1 MSEYVEIERRF
12 FVDGRNA
19 RPWRESEHRSEIAQ
33 HYLDSSLFKNNGN
46 ELCYAGTFALVQ
58 MKNEEKALFEAT
70 EDWTSRIRFT
80 QDSVTLTLKGK
91 RTHASATELEWNIS
105 LELAE
110 GIINSKRHPSI
121 TKTRYHWKGKDGM
134 VWEVD
139 EFEGGLAGLVLAE
152 IELPNIDHHVTLPE
166 WLGVELTGLHQ
177 WSNSTLA
184 LTEVS

>member
-12 FVDGRNA
+12 FVDEVDA
-19 RPWRESEHRSEIAQ
+19 RPWRECEHRSEISQ
-33 HYLDSSLFKNNGN
+33 YYLDSSLFKRNGN
-46 ELCYAGTFALVQ
+46 DLGYGDTFVLVQ
-58 MKNEEKALFEAT
+58 MNDEEKTLFEAT

-105 LELAE
+105 RERAE
-110 GIINSKRHPSI
+110 AIVNSKRHPYI

-152 IELPNIDHHVTLPE
+152 IELPNIDYDVILPE
-166 WLGVELTGLHQ
+166 WLGMEITGLHQ

-184 LTEVS
+184 HKGVE

>member
-1 MSEYVEIERRF
+1 
-12 FVDGRNA
+12 
-19 RPWRESEHRSEIAQ
+19 
-33 HYLDSSLFKNNGN
+33 
-46 ELCYAGTFALVQ
+46 
-58 MKNEEKALFEAT
+58 
-70 EDWTSRIRFT
+70 
-80 QDSVTLTLKGK
+80 LKGK

-110 GIINSKRHPSI
+110 EIINSKRHPSI